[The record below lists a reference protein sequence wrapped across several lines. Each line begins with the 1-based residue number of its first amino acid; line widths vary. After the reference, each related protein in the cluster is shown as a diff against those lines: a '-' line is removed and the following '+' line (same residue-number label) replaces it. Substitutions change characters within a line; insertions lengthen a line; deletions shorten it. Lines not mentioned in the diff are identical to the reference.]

1 MKGEPMCNP
10 TSAPPRRD
18 LYQLETELRTH
29 KGPFL
34 LPKPKPPRIGQT
46 AWMAY
51 AERRTAVF
59 NANYAAN
66 GDRLLDL
73 DKPWTVLTPDDFRA
87 FKTHAEAIAYAF
99 KETA

>member
-1 MKGEPMCNP
+1 M
-10 TSAPPRRD
+10 
-18 LYQLETELRTH
+18 RTADQ
-29 KGPFL
+29 GGFL
-34 LPKPKPPRIGQT
+34 LPKPRIGQA

-66 GDRLLDL
+66 GERLLDL

-87 FKTHAEAIAYAF
+87 FTTHAEALQWVLQEAR
-99 KETA
+99 K